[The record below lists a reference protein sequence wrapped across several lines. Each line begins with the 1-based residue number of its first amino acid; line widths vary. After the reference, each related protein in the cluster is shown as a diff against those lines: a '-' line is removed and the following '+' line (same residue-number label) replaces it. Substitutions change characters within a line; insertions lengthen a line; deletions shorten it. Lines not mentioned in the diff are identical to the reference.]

1 MKVFANLSNG
11 TQSQIEVV
19 GNTKE
24 ILNFISNYEG
34 EDLGNDLILEDFVSD
49 FTETGVIIERN

>member
-11 TQSQIEVV
+11 TQSQIEVK
-19 GNTKE
+19 GDQKE

-34 EDLGNDLILEDFVSD
+34 NDLGNDLILEDFVSD
-49 FTETGVIIERN
+49 FIETGVILEK